1 MNILKRLLTWEG
13 SSRFFNV
20 YIIDFV
26 LILSYISSLK
36 RNKMSYN
43 KMSNTELI
51 SVIVEKEYQVK
62 DLTEKNERLE
72 AAQLAFDAELE
83 KEFKKMEAMNVWQR
97 FIKGFSIG
105 IQIYQTYM
113 KARQEY
119 FERPKKDS
127 NPDLSK
133 HLIND

>member
-1 MNILKRLLTWEG
+1 
-13 SSRFFNV
+13 
-20 YIIDFV
+20 
-26 LILSYISSLK
+26 
-36 RNKMSYN
+36 MSY
-43 KMSNTELI
+43 KGMSNNELI

-62 DLTEKNERLE
+62 DLTDKNERLE

-83 KEFKKMEAMNVWQR
+83 KEFKKMESMNGWQR

-119 FERPKKDS
+119 FESLK
-127 NPDLSK
+127 
-133 HLIND
+133 